1 MGHSTGLGLSA
12 CGPLRTLAVFA
23 AVGASRARLRAGRP
37 GRSGVGALAC
47 GEGALRCSPGQGGC
61 GTRPFARCAGN
72 GARQSSP
79 SRRCAAGNPDQA
91 ALLGADN
98 SRPDLPT
105 RSLAGSGHLSSTR
118 RRKQRMLRPEGG
130 VPPGRIGAGEQRS
143 AARGSPV
150 YPPGRR
156 EAMRWAPR
164 PAVPTVAS
172 QPPSRSEQRSA
183 PSPQA
188 RAAPSKPRRD
198 TALGP
203 APRQRKAVGRNVRNG
218 PQAENPIGH
227 SVCRPMSAS
236 GRFIARSAVRWWPP
250 FRHRRLPPARRA
262 PRCHRGWR
270 GARAPAP
277 GRNACRRS

>member
-1 MGHSTGLGLSA
+1 VKYPNSPIGMPA
-12 CGPLRTLAVFA
+12 CGALRTLAVFA

-105 RSLAGSGHLSSTR
+105 RSLAGTGNLYSTR
-118 RRKQRMLRPEGG
+118 RRKHRVPRPEGG
-130 VPPGRIGAGEQRS
+130 VLTGRMCAGEQRS
-143 AARGSPV
+143 AARGSPA

-156 EAMRWAPR
+156 EAVRWAPR
-164 PAVPTVAS
+164 PAVPTAAS

-183 PSPQA
+183 PSAQP
-188 RAAPSKPRRD
+188 RAAQLSPGRAPPS
-198 TALGP
+198 GP
-203 APRQRKAVGRNVRNG
+203 ARDARERTPNVAKGPFACFRSVRCNG
-218 PQAENPIGH
+218 
-227 SVCRPMSAS
+227 S
-236 GRFIARSAVRWWPP
+236 GTARWS
-250 FRHRRLPPARRA
+250 
-262 PRCHRGWR
+262 
-270 GARAPAP
+270 
-277 GRNACRRS
+277 S